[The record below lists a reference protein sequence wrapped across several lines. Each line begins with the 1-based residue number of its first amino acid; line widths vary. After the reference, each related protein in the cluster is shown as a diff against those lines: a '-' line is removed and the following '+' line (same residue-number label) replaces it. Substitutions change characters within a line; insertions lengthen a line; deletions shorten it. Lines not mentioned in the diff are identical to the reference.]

1 MAGYGIYIMQK
12 SSDAILK
19 DLSMRLMN
27 RKLFKYGNDDM
38 REEIEESLKKYGSF
52 KKYYFFEEVNSK
64 VPYKP
69 QYVPILIEGKN
80 NEIKELSTCSAII
93 SALVNN
99 PNDIKTTIYYG

>member
-27 RKLFKYGNDDM
+27 RKLFKYGDEDM

-52 KKYYFFEEVNSK
+52 KKYYFFEEVNLGTGLK
-64 VPYKP
+64 FPAWIRTYMTWGLPVIVLY
-69 QYVPILIEGKN
+69 IF
-80 NEIKELSTCSAII
+80 I
-93 SALVNN
+93 SG
-99 PNDIKTTIYYG
+99 YYAMFFK